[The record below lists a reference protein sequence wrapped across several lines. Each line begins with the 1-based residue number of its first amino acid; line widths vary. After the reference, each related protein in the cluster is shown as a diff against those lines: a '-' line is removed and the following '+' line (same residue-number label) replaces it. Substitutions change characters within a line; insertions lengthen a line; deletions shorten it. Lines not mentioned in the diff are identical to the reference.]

1 MHVHTN
7 GFFMKIII
15 AGASDVGLH
24 LAKLL
29 SFESQNITLIDN
41 VKQDLNY
48 AETHLDIRTIQGDP
62 SALSTLKK
70 ADAGDSDMM
79 IAVTP
84 SETTN
89 LMCCL
94 LSKQLG
100 CKRTIARVTNIEF
113 DKYKEDVDFNALGID
128 ELISPEEL
136 AAKEIELLINESA
149 FNNSYEFEGGALTMM
164 GTTLQESAPFVGKS
178 VKEAAAVFSEVHF
191 MPIAIKRAGTQ
202 STLIPRGD
210 TVFEAGDQVYF
221 TSSKSGMDSL
231 YELIG
236 YTKQEIENV
245 MILGGGRI
253 GNKTAEDLCGK
264 GIRVKLVEVDKE
276 KAIKLSGN
284 LPNTLVIHGDGRNAD
299 LLVEE
304 NIGGM
309 DVFIAVTDDSETN
322 IMSCLMAKSKNVP
335 KIIALVENVDYFEL
349 TKSIGVDTLINK
361 KLLTAN
367 SIFRYIRK
375 GKVVDLAKLNNM
387 DAELLEFVVSDQ
399 SKVLGKKI
407 KDLDISRTATIGG
420 VIRGNEGVIA
430 LGDFEIMAGDR
441 VLMCCLPKSISRIER
456 LFR

>member
-1 MHVHTN
+1 
-7 GFFMKIII
+7 MKIII

-29 SFESQNITLIDN
+29 SFESQDITLIDS
-41 VKQDLNY
+41 VKEHLNY
-48 AETHLDIRTIQGDP
+48 AETHLDIRTIKGDP
-62 SALSTLKK
+62 SALKVLKK
-70 ADAGDSDMM
+70 ADAGNSDMM

-84 SETTN
+84 TETTN

-113 DKYKEDVDFNALGID
+113 DKYKVDVDFNSLGID

-136 AAKEIELLINESA
+136 AVKEIQLLIDESA
-149 FNNSYEFEGGALTMM
+149 FNNSYEFEDGALTMM
-164 GTTLQESAPFVGKS
+164 GTTLLESAPFVGKS
-178 VKEAAAVFSEVHF
+178 VKEAAAVFSEVLF

-202 STLIPRGD
+202 TTLIPRGD
-210 TVFEAGDQVYF
+210 TLFEAGDQVYF

-231 YELIG
+231 NELVG
-236 YTKQEIENV
+236 YTKQEVENV
-245 MILGGGRI
+245 MIIGGGRI
-253 GNKTAEDLCGK
+253 GKKTAEDLCHQGM
-264 GIRVKLVEVDKE
+264 RVKLVESDKE
-276 KAIKLSGN
+276 KAIKLSGD
-284 LPNTLVIHGDGRNAD
+284 LPNTLVIHGDGRNAE
-299 LLVEE
+299 LLIEE

-309 DVFIAVTDDSETN
+309 DVFLAVTDDSETN
-322 IMSCLMAKSKNVP
+322 IMSCLMAKSNKVS

-367 SIFRYIRK
+367 SIFRYVRK

-387 DAELLEFVVSDQ
+387 DAELLEFVVSQD

-420 VIRGNEGVIA
+420 VIRQGEGIIA
-430 LGDFEIMAGDR
+430 LGDFEIMPGDR
-441 VLMCCLPKSISRIER
+441 VLVCCLPKSISRIER